1 MTIRHRITLLVVL
14 MFAALAAIG
23 GYAVYQ
29 TRGSAAEVRQVTE
42 GVVPSALASADLVS
56 LVKDVQLAT
65 MVLVYAPDGNI
76 VAQARDDLKAKE
88 AALRTALDVQAKR
101 ANSQAQKGL
110 VAQAKETIDSYVE
123 AIQQTTDM
131 KLAGKDE
138 LAQAF
143 LFANVAS
150 YRDVL
155 EKIVETLRIE
165 KNREKDE
172 AIAGLNGKLASTAT
186 TIGVVSGVA
195 IVLLTAIGMLLY
207 RQITRPLTR
216 MQAEM
221 SEIATSQDF
230 TRRVPVGRMDEIGHS
245 VVAFNRMIE
254 KIQENA
260 ALLKQK
266 TADIQAML
274 QNMQQG
280 ILTVVDGGVVHEEYS
295 VYLESIF
302 ETQEIAGRN
311 LMELIFADTS
321 LGADALS
328 QVDAAVDACL
338 GQDIINFAFNQHL
351 LASEVEKRM
360 PDGRVKTLDL
370 SWSAIT
376 DESDTILRLMLCVRD
391 VTELRK
397 LAAEASEQRRNLE
410 MIGEILAVSQEKFQ
424 HFIDSSTTF
433 VHENERIIRQ
443 YSQADSAA
451 IAALFRNMH
460 TIKGNARTY
469 NLQHLTNVV
478 HETEQ
483 TYHALREPDSEHTWD
498 QDWLMEELTR
508 VREAIENYARINE
521 VKLGRKGHK
530 GDGVSGNT
538 MQAAPD
544 VMAGIQE
551 SLRLLERVNP
561 GNLDELVAMRDS
573 IYEQLR
579 LLGSETVDALLSGA
593 LQSLPSLAQELG
605 KEPVA
610 VRIDDNGYRVRTE
623 ARGIL
628 QNVFM
633 HLLRNSID
641 HGIEPAAKRIAHGKP
656 AAGTI
661 DIEVGVDQGML
672 QITLCDDGRGLAL
685 DRIRSIAAER
695 GWIGADQPA
704 SDEDIAQCIFRPG
717 FSTADKV
724 TEVSGRGV
732 GMDAVQEFLK
742 REHGRIELR
751 FTDDNKG
758 AAFRQFQTVVCL
770 PERLAVDSVNA
781 ALGAQRAVRMDLDKE
796 AS

>member
-186 TIGVVSGVA
+186 TIGLVSGVA

-216 MQAEM
+216 MQVEM

-245 VVAFNRMIE
+245 VVAFNQMIE

-280 ILTVVDGGVVHEEYS
+280 ILTVVEGGVVHEEYS

-302 ETQEIAGRN
+302 ETQEIAGRKF
-311 LMELIFADTS
+311 MELIFADTS

-561 GNLDELVAMRDS
+561 GSLHELVAMRDS

-623 ARGIL
+623 ARGLL

-641 HGIEPAAKRIAHGKP
+641 HGIEPAAERIAHGKP

-724 TEVSGRGV
+724 TAVSGRGV